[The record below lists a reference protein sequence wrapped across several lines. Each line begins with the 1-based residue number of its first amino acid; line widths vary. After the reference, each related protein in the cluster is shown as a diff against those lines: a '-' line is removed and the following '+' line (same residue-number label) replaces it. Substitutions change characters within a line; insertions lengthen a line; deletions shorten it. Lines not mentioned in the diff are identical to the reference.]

1 MHDALIG
8 LVDTRSE
15 LELLLLGETLIVEG
29 LFGVDKFLRVNLPGV
44 DLEEVLIG
52 DHLVEEVSHT
62 VFRNSGLGSVSL
74 LFFISCC

>member
-1 MHDALIG
+1 MHDAFIG

-29 LFGVDKFLRVNLPGV
+29 LFGVDKFLGVDLPGV
-44 DLEEVLIG
+44 DLEEVLVR

-62 VFRNSGLGSVSL
+62 VFGNSGFGSVSL

>member
-1 MHDALIG
+1 MHYALIG

-29 LFGVDKFLRVNLPGV
+29 LFGVDKFLRVDLSGV
-44 DLEEVLIG
+44 DLEEVLVR

-62 VFRNSGLGSVSL
+62 VFGNSGFGSVSL